1 MMVMY
6 SFSLLS
12 PDLVVCLSASSAV
25 LERFGSSLL
34 NSLSCLLEIESALRF
49 ADVSVVPDVLGL

>member
-1 MMVMY
+1 VMY

-12 PDLVVCLSASSAV
+12 PDLVVCLSTSSAV

-34 NSLSCLLEIESALRF
+34 S
-49 ADVSVVPDVLGL
+49 